1 VNRTSKAEQLIAPD
15 QTRMRK
21 VLFILSE
28 LEDEDVEWIANAG
41 DRLRY
46 PVGAEIIG
54 YDSQPDCVY
63 FVLDG
68 SFSVLNQNGE
78 LIVELHTGEIVGE
91 MSLVDPARTTAA
103 VRANE
108 GASVLRL
115 SHHRLRDKLAADAPF
130 AARFYRALSVFLA
143 ARMRETTRR
152 LGYGQPNQPVETQL
166 DQISEELLGKAH
178 LASLRFD
185 RLLRRMAS

>member
-1 VNRTSKAEQLIAPD
+1 MNRTSSAEHMIAPD
-15 QTRMRK
+15 QARMRK

-54 YDSQPDCVY
+54 YDTLPDSVY

-68 SFSVLNQNGE
+68 SFSVYDGSGE
-78 LIVELHTGEIVGE
+78 LIVELHCGEIVGE

-115 SHHRLRDKLAADAPF
+115 SHARLRAKLAADAPF

-143 ARMRETTRR
+143 ARMRDTTRR
-152 LGYGQPNQPVETQL
+152 LGNAAQHQAAEG
-166 DQISEELLGKAH
+166 ISEALLGKAH

>member
-1 VNRTSKAEQLIAPD
+1 
-15 QTRMRK
+15 MRK

-28 LEDEDVEWIANAG
+28 LEDDDVEWIASAG

-46 PVGAEIIG
+46 PVGAELIG
-54 YDSQPDCVY
+54 YDTLPDSVY

-68 SFSVLNQNGE
+68 TFSVLNGHGE
-78 LIVELHTGEIVGE
+78 LIVELHSGEIVGE

-115 SHHRLRDKLAADAPF
+115 SHARLRDKLAADAPF

-143 ARMRETTRR
+143 ARMRDTTRR
-152 LGYGQPNQPVETQL
+152 LGYGRPGQPPAARADE
-166 DQISEELLGKAH
+166 ISEALLGKAH

>member
-1 VNRTSKAEQLIAPD
+1 MTPD
-15 QTRMRK
+15 QSRMRK

-28 LEDEDVEWIANAG
+28 LEDDDVEWIANAG

-54 YDSQPDCVY
+54 YGTLPDSVY

-68 SFSVLNQNGE
+68 SFSVLSGSGE
-78 LIVELHTGEIVGE
+78 TIVELHSGEIVGE
-91 MSLVDPARTTAA
+91 MSLVDPGRTTAA
-103 VRANE
+103 VRANA

-115 SHHRLRDKLAADAPF
+115 SHARLRDKLAADAPF
-130 AARFYRALSVFLA
+130 AARFYRALSVFLS
-143 ARMRETTRR
+143 ARMRDTTRR
-152 LGYGQPNQPVETQL
+152 LGYGALSQPAAPHA
-166 DQISEELLGKAH
+166 DDISEELLAKAH